1 MGLLR
6 SFFEIENSPGA
17 ADGAM
22 AVLDKLT
29 LRNLDIMYTYQAGT
43 ASSFLMTGVLVL
55 GMLELDMSFQYV
67 SANMKSGDVTAAGVY
82 ANENPDDGK
91 LPADPS
97 ARQVTAKGGKDTF
110 VKFVA
115 ALRLSSP
122 GATIASVAES
132 IVPGAGD
139 SLPAWIG
146 DIVVNPQNAMG
157 VTYPTAELE
166 WNIGNNGGGETSIL
180 TLWVSIAGFNFTF
193 VQYKAI
199 APKVGATSTVPLTK
213 RILRIGVDQIPLM
226 EDIPLVGQ
234 LPQPF
239 DSLEYLWVDD
249 ETLKPEGITRQELDL
264 INSKMPQ
271 DIPSFQTKKATKAE
285 KPGDFVLPAGH
296 HFVVIAKRQVVLD
309 HVFNTSRKETED
321 PEKPAALTGADLGT
335 TPPSNHTP
343 ATIKAPATPQPSK
356 GNLESK
362 AGPLSI
368 SALTLEYKSNALII
382 TVDAT
387 LALGPISF
395 SVIGFEIKVQ
405 LSKINLDNLAAIIT
419 DHLVSISLH
428 GIAVGVAKGPL
439 TLKGVFMHDEDQ
451 VMEKYSGGIAVGF
464 KVWQILAVGQYTI
477 RKPTVGNNGFR
488 SVFV

>member
-1 MGLLR
+1 
-6 SFFEIENSPGA
+6 
-17 ADGAM
+17 M
-22 AVLDKLT
+22 AVLDRLA

-67 SANMKSGDVTAAGVY
+67 SATMKSGDMTAAGVY
-82 ANENPDDGK
+82 EKENPDDGK
-91 LPADPS
+91 LPADS
-97 ARQVTAKGGKDTF
+97 DAKRVTAKGEKDTF

-115 ALRLSSP
+115 ILRLSSP

-132 IVPGAGD
+132 IVPGAGE

-146 DIVVNPQNAMG
+146 DIVVNPANAMG

-166 WNIGNNGGGETSIL
+166 WNIGNNGAGDTSIL

-193 VQYKAI
+193 VQYKAL
-199 APKVGATSTVPLTK
+199 AANAGAKSTTPLTK
-213 RILRIGVDQIPLM
+213 RIIRIGVDQIPLI
-226 EDIPLVGQ
+226 ENIPLVGR

-249 ETLKPEGITRQELDL
+249 ETLKPEGITSQELDL
-264 INSKMPQ
+264 INSQMPQ
-271 DIPSFQTKKATKAE
+271 DIPPFQTKKAKVEE
-285 KPGDFVLPAGH
+285 KPISIVLPAGH
-296 HFVVIAKRQVVLD
+296 HFVVIAKHQVVLD
-309 HVFNTSRKETED
+309 HVFNTSRRETED
-321 PEKPAALTGADLGT
+321 PKKPAALTGADLET
-335 TPPSNHTP
+335 VPASNHTP
-343 ATIKAPATPQPSK
+343 ATIKTPATPQPTK
-356 GNLESK
+356 GNLDTK

-395 SVIGFEIKVQ
+395 SVIGFVIKVK
-405 LSKINLDNLAAIIT
+405 LGEINLDNLAAIIT
-419 DHLVSISLH
+419 GHLVSVSLH

-451 VMEKYSGGIAVGF
+451 AIERYSGGIAVGF
-464 KVWQILAVGQYTI
+464 KVWQVLAVGQYTI
-477 RKPTVGNNGFR
+477 KKPTDGNNGFR
-488 SVFV
+488 SVFM